1 MTKYAVLLLAASA
14 AFCLPG
20 MFTASWGR
28 TQFLSEPH
36 PWLSDNFDLFSLG
49 VSFEATP
56 LVNLVAVGSHGSA
69 EPSELPPIEDDESI
83 SDGNGR
89 LWALQAG
96 ADGTLPGA
104 EMFFLRATAGAA
116 YLLLDYELTRSP
128 ASYGERVTD
137 SSWEPSFSVGL
148 GSRFALDFVPVVSGA
163 EFTLS
168 YEQIGSYGL
177 MSGKLG
183 LGI

>member
-28 TQFLSEPH
+28 TRFLSEPH
-36 PWLSDNFDLFSLG
+36 PWLSDNFDLFTLG

-56 LVNLVAVGSHGSA
+56 LVNLVATGSHGSA
-69 EPSELPPIEDDESI
+69 EPSELPPVDADEYI
-83 SDGNGR
+83 SDENGR

-116 YLLLDYELTRSP
+116 YLLLDYQFSSAEN
-128 ASYGERVTD
+128 YEERVTD
-137 SSWEPSFSVGL
+137 SSWEPAFSVGL
-148 GSRFALDFVPVVSGA
+148 GSRFSLDFLPVVSGA